1 MKKMILII
9 VIMIFIV
16 ELSALRVLTYNAL
29 NFSDNSGNRL
39 QYFQSVFDEIE
50 PDIVLLQEIANEEG
64 AELLLTALNNGG
76 NNFSRARFLDG
87 PDTENM
93 LFYRNSVVTFASQD
107 TIDTELRDISEY
119 ELLLEG
125 NLIRFYSCHLK
136 ASQGNELLRL
146 EEVTILRDHLNL
158 LEEGSEFIIAG
169 DMNFYTSNEP
179 GYQKFIADETNNI
192 GRAQDLSDQVGSWN
206 NNQNFAAV
214 HTQSTRETA
223 FGGGAGGG
231 LDDRFDFIFSSY
243 EIDNGYGL
251 EYIEDSLTP
260 FGNDGDHFNQSINA
274 GTNSAVSPEIAD
286 ALYEASDHL
295 PVFADFD
302 VIPSSQEI
310 IVVTIPNIEE
320 QWEQDSTQEIRWAS
334 ANFSGNIKIELE
346 SVESSSREILIAS
359 TENDGI
365 WEWNIPLEQ
374 PLGEYIIVVSDT
386 DDGIPSDES
395 NNPFSIIEPVPVI
408 TIYDIQYS
416 LTGPSPLAGTNVI
429 TCGIVTGVFD
439 SGYFI
444 QDGAGV
450 WNGIFIYN
458 FSNDPQRGDSLII
471 AGTVAEYYDKTEL
484 NDISFFEVQSGNN
497 ILPESVVLNTG
508 DVSQEDYE
516 GVLVKVENAECVEV
530 NTGYDEWIVDDGSGE
545 IIIGDLMFSFFPV
558 MGEFYDITGIV
569 DYSYSNFKIEPRDGN
584 DIIVSASADEI
595 VLSPKVE
602 LYNYPNPFNPETT
615 IRFSTTE
622 HTENTELIIYNIKG
636 QKVKILDIL
645 ECGNRVTAAS
655 TRLMHSITW
664 DGTDES
670 NQPVSSGIYFYQ
682 LKVGNKFVKTKP
694 MLLLK

>member
-1 MKKMILII
+1 MKKMILIV
-9 VIMIFIV
+9 VIIIFIV

-29 NFSDNSGNRL
+29 NFSGNSGDRL
-39 QYFQSVFDEIE
+39 QYFQSVFIEIE
-50 PDIVLLQEIANEEG
+50 PDIVFLQEIANEEG
-64 AELLLTALNNGG
+64 AVLLLTALNNGG
-76 NNFSRARFLDG
+76 SEFSRARFLDG

-93 LFYRNSVVTFASQD
+93 LFYRNSIVTFASQD
-107 TIDTELRDISEY
+107 TIDTELRDFSEY

-146 EEVTILRDHLNL
+146 EEVTILRDRLSL
-158 LEEGSEFIIAG
+158 LEEGSEFIIVG

-179 GYQKFIADETNNI
+179 GYQKFIANETNNI

-206 NNQNFAAV
+206 NNPIFAAV

-223 FGGGAGGG
+223 FGGGVGGG

-243 EIDNGYGL
+243 EINNGYGL
-251 EYIEDSLTP
+251 EYITESLTP

-302 VIPSSQEI
+302 VIPSAQEI
-310 IVVTIPNIEE
+310 IVVTIPNIEDR
-320 QWEQDSTQEIRWAS
+320 WEQDSTQEIRWAS

-346 SVESSSREILIAS
+346 SVENSSREILVAS

-365 WEWNIPLEQ
+365 WEWNIPVEQ
-374 PLGEYIIVVSDT
+374 FLGEYIIVISDT
-386 DDGIPSDES
+386 DNGIPSDES
-395 NNPFSIIEPVPVI
+395 NNPFSIIEPVSVVA
-408 TIYDIQYS
+408 IYDIQYS
-416 LTGPSPLAGTNVI
+416 LTGPSPLEGTNVI

-444 QDGAGV
+444 QDGAGA

-458 FSNDPQRGDSLII
+458 YSNDPQRGDSLII

-497 ILPESVVLNTG
+497 TLPEAVILNTG
-508 DVSQEDYE
+508 DVGQESYE
-516 GVLVKVENAECVEV
+516 GVLVKVENAECVDD
-530 NTGYDEWIVDDGSGE
+530 NLGYGEWLVDDGSGE

-558 MGEFYDITGIV
+558 LGEFYNITGIV

-584 DIIVSASADEI
+584 DIVVSTSADEA

-602 LYNYPNPFNPETT
+602 LYNYPNPFNPTTT
-615 IRFSTTE
+615 IYFSLTTGL
-622 HTENTELIIYNIKG
+622 TENTELIIYNLKG
-636 QKVKILDIL
+636 QKVKILDMSGGCRIDAKATESL
-645 ECGNRVTAAS
+645 HHIIWN
-655 TRLMHSITW
+655 
-664 DGTDES
+664 GTDES